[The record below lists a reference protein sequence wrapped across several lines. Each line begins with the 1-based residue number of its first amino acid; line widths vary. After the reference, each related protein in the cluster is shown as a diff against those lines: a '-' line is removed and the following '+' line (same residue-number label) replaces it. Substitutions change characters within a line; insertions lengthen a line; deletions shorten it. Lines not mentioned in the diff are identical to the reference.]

1 MIKEIKVLDI
11 KNNKITSYPS
21 IRKAA
26 LAINEDVKSLNC
38 HILSKSSLGLT
49 TLYKDQ
55 YLITVESKKSP
66 ELSTGYCV
74 SSFSNLKRNC
84 TLSVKGKPVCL
95 NTNPNRLVPKK
106 SILCSRG
113 SININTLELN
123 KLYAYYPDKTTL
135 AYVFNNIVEACRTL
149 TPNRSKK
156 FTDSELKKNKN
167 TQFILRVINK
177 GVLTK
182 TEQGKFYLLKNPGY
196 SSCLAIVL

>member
-11 KNNKITSYPS
+11 KNNKITNYPS

-84 TLSVKGKPVCL
+84 SFSVKGKPVCL
-95 NTNPNRLVPKK
+95 STNPNRLVPKK
-106 SILCSRG
+106 SILRSRG

-123 KLYAYYPDKTTL
+123 KLYAYNP
-135 AYVFNNIVEACRTL
+135 
-149 TPNRSKK
+149 
-156 FTDSELKKNKN
+156 
-167 TQFILRVINK
+167 LR
-177 GVLTK
+177 G
-182 TEQGKFYLLKNPGY
+182 
-196 SSCLAIVL
+196 

>member
-95 NTNPNRLVPKK
+95 STNPNRLVPKK
-106 SILCSRG
+106 SILRSRD

>member
-26 LAINEDVKSLNC
+26 LAINVDVKSLNC
-38 HILSKSSLGLT
+38 HILYKSFLT

-74 SSFSNLKRNC
+74 SRFSNLKRSC

-95 NTNPNRLVPKK
+95 STNPN
-106 SILCSRG
+106 
-113 SININTLELN
+113 
-123 KLYAYYPDKTTL
+123 
-135 AYVFNNIVEACRTL
+135 
-149 TPNRSKK
+149 
-156 FTDSELKKNKN
+156 
-167 TQFILRVINK
+167 
-177 GVLTK
+177 
-182 TEQGKFYLLKNPGY
+182 
-196 SSCLAIVL
+196 SCLACGGKVYIT